1 MALPF
6 FEEDMDIIS
15 RLGDY
20 PGSEDGLTPKDFK
33 ARFDLAGNLIK
44 KFLNEVIIP
53 NFNVAID
60 IDELTN
66 FVLKKV
72 LNLSGGMMKG
82 DIDMNGHKI
91 TYLKEPAASG
101 DAATKQY
108 VDNVRDDLEYV
119 YRTIV
124 LAPNNWNNNLQTVTV
139 AGVTT
144 NIDLTVSPV
153 STRDNVIA
161 YSEAGVICTASDNN
175 KLTFECT
182 DVPSVSLSVN
192 IKYRNLGG

>member
-1 MALPF
+1 MAIPF
-6 FEEDMDIIS
+6 FEEDLDIIS

-20 PGSEDGLTPKDFK
+20 PGSEDGLTPEDFK

-53 NFNVAID
+53 NFNIAID
-60 IDELTN
+60 VEELTSYI
-66 FVLKKV
+66 LEKV
-72 LNLSGGMMKG
+72 LNLSGGMMRG

-91 TYLKEPAASG
+91 TYLKEPTDSG
-101 DAATKQY
+101 DAATKKY
-108 VDNVRDDLEYV
+108 VDDAKDTMEYV
-119 YRTIV
+119 YKTIE
-124 LAPNNWNNNLQTVTV
+124 LPSGNWNNNQQTITV
-139 AGVTT
+139 SGVTN
-144 NIDLTVSPV
+144 NIDLTVTPSP
-153 STRDNVIA
+153 TRENATA

>member
-153 STRDNVIA
+153 PTRENATA